1 MKRLKYIFLILALLV
16 SIIYA
21 VYAGINNSAVYY
33 YTVEEL
39 YKKPIKSKNVKV
51 SGIVKRNSV
60 IKQMNEVQ
68 FTIYQNDKQ
77 VKVVYNGILPD
88 AFSEENEVIAEGEYD
103 RNNNTIYARNLL
115 TKCPSRYEKLNN

>member
-1 MKRLKYIFLILALLV
+1 MI
-16 SIIYA
+16 SISYA

-39 YKKPIKSKNVKV
+39 HKKPIRSKNVKV
-51 SGIVKRNSV
+51 SGIVKKNSV
-60 IKQMNEVQ
+60 IKEMNKVQ
-68 FTIYQNDKQ
+68 FTIYQNDKE

-103 RNNNTIYARNLL
+103 INNNIIYAKTLL